1 MAALAAIGALIV
13 GIQTVRQR
21 SVADAQAQWWAR
33 VQWAAG
39 LVFEPDESKRSVGFE
54 ALALLASSPLAGP
67 DDAAF
72 LAGLSFDVLA
82 AVQERG
88 AVDDVDFVPADDDA
102 FVRPSDA
109 RPVVE
114 VTRSEVVRGEAAR
127 GGRPWPG
134 SRDARLDRPAGGDGR
149 LTSADVLSTARC
161 DGAPRGGRARRKA
174 GKH

>member
-1 MAALAAIGALIV
+1 MITTVLDVAASDEPWLVIVATIGPLVAALAAIGALVV

-21 SVADAQAQWWAR
+21 WVADSQAQWWAR
-33 VQWAAG
+33 VQWAAD
-39 LVFEPDESKRSVGFE
+39 LVLEPEESKRAVGFE

-72 LAGLSFDVLA
+72 LAGLSFDALA

-88 AVDDVDFVPADDDA
+88 VADDVVFVPADDES

-114 VTRSEVVRGEAAR
+114 VTRAEVSAAR
-127 GGRPWPG
+127 LRVV
-134 SRDARLDRPAGGDGR
+134 ADR
-149 LTSADVLSTARC
+149 
-161 DGAPRGGRARRKA
+161 GRARTTPAWIARLA
-174 GKH
+174 ASGA

>member
-1 MAALAAIGALIV
+1 M
-13 GIQTVRQR
+13 
-21 SVADAQAQWWAR
+21 
-33 VQWAAG
+33 QWAAG
-39 LVFEPDESKRSVGFE
+39 LVFEADESKRAVGFE

-88 AVDDVDFVPADDDA
+88 VVDDVDFVPADDDA

-114 VTRSEVVRGEAAR
+114 VTRAEVSAAKLR
-127 GGRPWPG
+127 VVADRG
-134 SRDARLDRPAGGDGR
+134 SRSHGARVDRPAGRDERLGR
-149 LTSADVLSTARC
+149 LSGTAL
-161 DGAPRGGRARRKA
+161 RG
-174 GKH
+174 

>member
-1 MAALAAIGALIV
+1 MITTVLDAAASDQPWLVIVATLGPLVAALAAIGALIV

-21 SVADAQAQWWAR
+21 SVADSQAQWWAR

-39 LVFEPDESKRSVGFE
+39 LVLDTDESRRAVGFE

-82 AVQERG
+82 VVQERG
-88 AVDDVDFVPADDDA
+88 VVDDVDFVPADDDA

-114 VTRSEVVRGEAAR
+114 VTRSEISAAKLRVVADRGR
-127 GGRPWPG
+127 GRATPAWI
-134 SRDARLDRPAGGDGR
+134 ARLAA
-149 LTSADVLSTARC
+149 TNA
-161 DGAPRGGRARRKA
+161 
-174 GKH
+174 